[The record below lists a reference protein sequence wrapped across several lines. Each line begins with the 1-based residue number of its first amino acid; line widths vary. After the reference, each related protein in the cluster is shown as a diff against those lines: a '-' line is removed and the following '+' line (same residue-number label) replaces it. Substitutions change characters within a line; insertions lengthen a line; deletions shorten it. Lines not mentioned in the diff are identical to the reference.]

1 MMKGA
6 FEFLQR
12 IQEDQKFLKGA
23 AKCTSDDERRAF
35 LQKEGFRFTAEEL
48 DAAIQTLS
56 SMKDKKRGQETSD
69 HRTSKR
75 YDVFFKVSEINGQ
88 SVNDTVM
95 VDISAWGAQV
105 ESLIKSSANSDLELY
120 FVPTRTKDIVPT
132 RTKDKIRLAG
142 KVVWSGHIP
151 HSKRHSTGLQF
162 YKSLEQ
168 LDIEGTFPLEKFKS
182 AVKNQ
187 REEIASKEFL
197 TVKEAAKKLGVH
209 WYTVWRWTMENRI
222 KFKQVKAGCKILIP
236 TAELLQFHTTHD

>member
-1 MMKGA
+1 MMKDA

-95 VDISAWGAQV
+95 VDISAWGAHV

-120 FVPTRTKDIVPT
+120 FVPT

-151 HSKRHSTGLQF
+151 HSKRHSIGLQF